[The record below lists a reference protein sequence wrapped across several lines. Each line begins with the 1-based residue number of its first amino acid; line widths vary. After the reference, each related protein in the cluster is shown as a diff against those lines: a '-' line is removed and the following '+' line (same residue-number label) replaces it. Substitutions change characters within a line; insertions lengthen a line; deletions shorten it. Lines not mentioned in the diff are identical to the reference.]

1 MSNTA
6 ATQPGRK
13 SHWHAAL
20 EAACQIVAPAWP
32 LDRQIAVSPYWGL
45 RNQPFAAAAATLR
58 TLAGASLTLSRAD
71 YRNAWQSGEIAP
83 RHLEQALG
91 EQAIPLAPQRA
102 VAALDEPAV
111 HAGLPLLSDMLE
123 VDAHGARTNAWPAR
137 VTQQISKYCAA
148 YFDEFQA
155 DWRPQTLPGLFAGWR
170 ASVLADGGLA
180 EPVRRRAAAM
190 PCAVDAALD
199 WAVERLAVPDSQVPQ
214 LLQVI
219 VLRIGG
225 WASWC
230 AYLRWEAALA
240 QTDDPH
246 LAELLVMRLCW
257 EGLLHDGRHDGN
269 PTWVTWMARWSAA
282 RRHDA
287 SHAIVVDLLWQRA
300 QEIAYQETL
309 FTRLLA
315 PRPARTLTSFRQTPG
330 AQLVFCIDVRCE
342 RMRRAIES
350 LDADARTYGFA
361 GFFGLPIRYSPLG
374 TTLARPQ
381 VPGLIAATAE
391 VTDSTGDRARDAQ
404 LALSRQEA
412 LRRRGSTSAFG
423 RLPSG
428 AFATV
433 EILGLASLP
442 KLLLRALGRPL
453 PTVEYTG
460 LRERDRREL
469 RPRLQADGPGST
481 GWAADLAATLLR
493 TIGLTD
499 HFGRLLVVVAHAAR
513 TANNPQAAGL
523 ACGACGGHSG
533 EVNARL
539 LAALLNEHE
548 VRCALAEHGIPI
560 PRHTVILGALHD
572 TVTDCIEL
580 FDEECIPETH
590 RADLEQL
597 RATLAL
603 AGARVRSERAANL
616 GLAHLAERDPALLKQ
631 LRRRTRDWAET
642 RPEWGLAD
650 NAALI
655 IAPRARTRGVDLQGR
670 TFLHE
675 YCSED
680 DPDGTVLEQI
690 LTAPLIVAHWINL
703 QYYGST
709 VDPER
714 FGSGNKVLHNV
725 VGGRLGVLEGCA
737 GDLRIGL
744 SRQSVH
750 DGSHWRHTPLRLSVV
765 VEAPRAVIESILER
779 HPSIREL
786 IDNQWLY
793 LFRLT
798 ERGVERFFSRDWRP
812 HNTGI
817 TAAARPESTQ
827 SAPARR
833 ADEVF
838 PMLKP
843 DASDLSQALSR

>member
-1 MSNTA
+1 MSSTA
-6 ATQPGRK
+6 ATRPRSA

-32 LDRQIAVSPYWGL
+32 LDGQIAVSPYWGL
-45 RNQPFAAAAATLR
+45 RNQLFAAAAATLR
-58 TLAGASLTLSRAD
+58 RLAGASLTLSRTD

-91 EQAIPLAPQRA
+91 EQARPLTPQRA
-102 VAALDEPAV
+102 VAALHEPAVV

-123 VDAHGARTNAWPAR
+123 VGAHRARTSAWPAR
-137 VTQQISKYCAA
+137 VTRQISEYCAA

-155 DWRPQTLPGLFAGWR
+155 DWRPQTLHGLFAGWR
-170 ASVLADGGLA
+170 ASVLDDGSLA

-190 PCAVDAALD
+190 PCAADAALD
-199 WAVERLAVPDSQVPQ
+199 WALERLAVPDSQVLE

-240 QTDDPH
+240 QTDDSH
-246 LAELLVMRLCW
+246 LGELLVIRLCW
-257 EGLLHDGRHDGN
+257 EALLHDGRHDSD
-269 PTWVTWMARWSAA
+269 PTWATWMAQWSAA
-282 RRHDA
+282 RRHDSA
-287 SHAIVVDLLWQRA
+287 QAIEVDLLWQRA
-300 QEIAYQETL
+300 QEIGYQETL

-315 PRPARTLTSFRQTPG
+315 PRPARASTGIRQPPG

-342 RMRRAIES
+342 RMRRAVES
-350 LDADARTYGFA
+350 IDADARTYGFA

-381 VPGLIAATAE
+381 LPGLIAATTE
-391 VTDSTGDRARDAQ
+391 VTDSTGNRARDAQ

-412 LRRRGSTSAFG
+412 LRRRGSTSAFA

-428 AFATV
+428 AFTSV

-442 KLLLRALGRPL
+442 RLLLRALGRPL

-460 LRERDRREL
+460 LRAREQREL
-469 RPRLQADGPGST
+469 RPRLQADGPDST
-481 GWAADLAATLLR
+481 GWAADLAAKLLR

-513 TANNPQAAGL
+513 TTNNPQAAGL

-539 LAALLNEHE
+539 LAALLNEQA
-548 VRCALAEHGIPI
+548 VRCALAERGIRI
-560 PRHTVILGALHD
+560 PRHTLALGALHD

-580 FDEECIPETH
+580 FDQDCIAESH
-590 RADLEQL
+590 RSDLEQL

-603 AGARVRSERAANL
+603 AGARVRSERAASL
-616 GLAHLAERDPALLKQ
+616 GLAHLAKHDAALLKQ
-631 LRRRTRDWAET
+631 LHRRTRDWAET

-655 IAPRARTRGVDLQGR
+655 IAPRTRTRGVDLQGR
-670 TFLHE
+670 AFLHE
-675 YCSED
+675 YRSDE
-680 DPDGTVLEQI
+680 DPDGAILEQI

-709 VDPER
+709 ADPER

-750 DGSHWRHTPLRLSVV
+750 DGLHWRHTPLRLSVV

-786 IDNQWLY
+786 VEHQWLY

-798 ERGVERFFSRDWRP
+798 DRAVERFFARGWHPYSAGATLPRHDWKAHGLRP
-812 HNTGI
+812 HDGRT
-817 TAAARPESTQ
+817 EY
-827 SAPARR
+827 
-833 ADEVF
+833 F
-838 PMLKP
+838 PC
-843 DASDLSQALSR
+843 